1 MTSMNLNS
9 ISMACSD
16 GLDWPLAAPHGYP
29 ESAAKDSVL
38 CCGCHGSGLL
48 HEAWTDLCPLC
59 DGIGALNWTC
69 WDEAVGSVS
78 TTPTLQSDAEISEE
92 EIAEE
97 HPACPVPG
105 ACLHVLNPLSG
116 LSITV
121 PTHNVAQVRG
131 LRKFLA
137 DHYQVPEF
145 RIRLLH
151 GGNRLRDEDHVP
163 TEAGSSVPLSTGED
177 LHDQDEIILV
187 KVMSSTTHN
196 VGDFVTVLDTPLTQ
210 KRCRGLIGTKAR
222 ILLLDPQSCYAYR
235 LERLQEWWLRD
246 DDVERV

>member
-1 MTSMNLNS
+1 MT
-9 ISMACSD
+9 SMACSD
-16 GLDWPLAAPHGYP
+16 FDSRLAAHGYQ

-38 CCGCHGSGLL
+38 CCSCHGSGLL

-59 DGIGALNWTC
+59 DGAGTLNWTC
-69 WDEAVGSVS
+69 RDEAVGSGS

-92 EIAEE
+92 EISEE
-97 HPACPVPG
+97 NSACHVAPG
-105 ACLHVLNPLSG
+105 ACLHVLNPLNG

-121 PTHNVAQVRG
+121 PSHNIAQVRG

-163 TEAGSSVPLSTGED
+163 TEVGSSVPMSTGEY

-187 KVMSSTTHN
+187 KLMSSTVHN
-196 VGDFVTVLDTPLTQ
+196 VGDFV
-210 KRCRGLIGTKAR
+210 
-222 ILLLDPQSCYAYR
+222 
-235 LERLQEWWLRD
+235 
-246 DDVERV
+246 